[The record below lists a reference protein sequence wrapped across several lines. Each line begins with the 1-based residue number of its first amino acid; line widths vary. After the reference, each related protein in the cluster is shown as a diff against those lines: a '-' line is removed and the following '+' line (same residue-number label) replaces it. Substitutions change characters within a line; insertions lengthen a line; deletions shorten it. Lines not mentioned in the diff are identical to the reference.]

1 MSYGDIPDT
10 GLLLDAAPWAGLA
23 FAEGPGLH
31 FKPAD
36 PAPKEAAR
44 G

>member
-1 MSYGDIPDT
+1 MAYASIPDT
-10 GLLLDAAPWAGLA
+10 GLLVDAAPWAHLR

-31 FKPAD
+31 FKPPE
-36 PAPKEAAR
+36 PAPKEASH